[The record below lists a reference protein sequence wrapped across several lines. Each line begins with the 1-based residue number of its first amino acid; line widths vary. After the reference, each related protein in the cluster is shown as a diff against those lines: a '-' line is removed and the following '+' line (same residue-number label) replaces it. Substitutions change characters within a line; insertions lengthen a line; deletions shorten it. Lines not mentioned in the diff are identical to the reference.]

1 MSPPDAAAIADAAE
15 IAVDGVKEHLIS
27 YPMAKK
33 AELGNGCREDSPLKT
48 LKSVYAF
55 MLQNGLDSVE
65 IVEEDASIKL
75 VRRKANVQQVAVPV
89 PVAPGEY
96 GAPVAAAPHHA
107 AASAPHG
114 APPPPPSPAPP
125 GTTVKSPMMGIFYR
139 APSPSSPPFCK
150 EGEAVKAG
158 HVICMIEAMKV
169 FNELK
174 AEYPCTIVKYLVE
187 NGKPVKSGQDLIIVA
202 R

>member
-1 MSPPDAAAIADAAE
+1 
-15 IAVDGVKEHLIS
+15 
-27 YPMAKK
+27 MAKK
-33 AELGNGCREDSPLKT
+33 PEGTNGNGAEGPLKT
-48 LKSVYAF
+48 LKSVYDF
-55 MLQNGLDSVE
+55 MIQNGLDSVE
-65 IVEEDASIKL
+65 IVEDGATVKL

-89 PVAPGEY
+89 PVATGGNFPSGNSPVAA
-96 GAPVAAAPHHA
+96 GPAVHAAPAAHQPAPVAPV
-107 AASAPHG
+107 
-114 APPPPPSPAPP
+114 PA
-125 GTTVKSPMMGIFYR
+125 GTAVKSPMMGIFYR

-150 EGEAVKAG
+150 EGELVKPG

-169 FNELK
+169 FNEIK